1 MLPAEIFRV
10 ALSREW
16 LRYVPHVR
24 GRTWAVKKSVAA
36 SLPDLPCSFYENG
49 LRLGKLSSQLSG
61 LRKERLLLF
70 QGGRPQRFKA
80 SDGVTLPVSS
90 L

>member
-16 LRYVPHVR
+16 LRDVPHVR

-49 LRLGKLSSQLSG
+49 LRSGKLSSQLSG
-61 LRKERLLLF
+61 RT
-70 QGGRPQRFKA
+70 QGALA
-80 SDGVTLPVSS
+80 SFSRREASEV
-90 L
+90 